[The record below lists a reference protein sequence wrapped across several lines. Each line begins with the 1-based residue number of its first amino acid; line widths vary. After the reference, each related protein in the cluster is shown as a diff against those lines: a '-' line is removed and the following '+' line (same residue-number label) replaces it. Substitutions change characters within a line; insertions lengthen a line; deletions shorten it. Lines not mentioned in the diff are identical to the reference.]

1 MPLPGVLPSQRTAS
15 YWIARA
21 PDVDNA
27 WLDQA
32 AIRLLNR
39 TLADP
44 ARALPIYELIT
55 LDTVALERVLHR
67 RLKYLNHMLR
77 QGHYRSVGQSSVT
90 IELLASDWQSYLAP
104 KLHIAK
110 APVPIYCGPSQAQLV
125 AVDDPLQLDRNRC
138 STVQAGEDIQVLATW
153 PNGMRLARTYYAF
166 GWISGDA
173 PLSGPRSELSQP
185 FADGPTLPLTRR
197 RWLHQAFALLD
208 HPYGWGGEKNGLDC
222 SSFVMQVFRPFGL
235 KLPRHSRQQ
244 MRALPRTIDVAT
256 GAGDAERLSLIDSA
270 QRQGVVLL
278 HFPGHIMIYLGR
290 DHRGT
295 PMVIHAFA
303 QYLKPCSSADQRETR
318 MLVNRVD
325 ISPLSLGEHTSTGSL
340 LSRIDLVGTLSTP

>member
-1 MPLPGVLPSQRTAS
+1 MPYQRTVS

-32 AIRLLNR
+32 AIRSLNR

-44 ARALPIYELIT
+44 ARALPIYDLNS
-55 LDTVALERVLHR
+55 LDTSALEPMLQR
-67 RLKYLNHMLR
+67 RINYLYQMLR
-77 QGHYRSVGQSSVT
+77 QGHYRFLSSPSGR
-90 IELLASDWQSYLAP
+90 IELLPPNWLTNLAP
-104 KLHIAK
+104 SLHIAK

-235 KLPRHSRQQ
+235 KLPRNSRQQ
-244 MRALPRTIDVAT
+244 MRAIPRTIEVPA
-256 GAGDAERLSLIDSA
+256 GASYAERLWLIDSA

-340 LSRIDLVGTLSTP
+340 LSRIDMVGTLSTQ